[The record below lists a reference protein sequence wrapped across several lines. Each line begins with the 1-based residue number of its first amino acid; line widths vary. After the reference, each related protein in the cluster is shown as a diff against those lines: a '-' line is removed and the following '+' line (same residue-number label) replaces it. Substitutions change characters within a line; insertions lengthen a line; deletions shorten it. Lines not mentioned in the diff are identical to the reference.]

1 MNENME
7 KVLKAFG
14 ERQLW
19 DDIYMTEGEDREG
32 EHYCIFEDWEGLE
45 KFIALAK
52 EVLGMDPVAM
62 EYEIEEKLETTF
74 VFYDEYTTCNDCGKV
89 VRIAP
94 DSYGWQP
101 DFYTGNNG
109 LVCGDCVRENWEYK
123 EDYISDKINNPKM
136 AVNGVLSEDD
146 LVALGFE
153 KVNTNSYEAGWY
165 EGQNDDPEAIYEELR
180 GLYDEVLFYIDRVG
194 QFDTCFSVWVR

>member
-7 KVLKAFG
+7 KVLNEFNK
-14 ERQLW
+14 RQLW
-19 DDIYMTEGEDREG
+19 DDIYMIAAEDRDG

-52 EVLGMDPVAM
+52 EVLSMDPVAM
-62 EYEIEEKLETTF
+62 EYEIEEKLETNF
-74 VFYDEYTTCNDCGKV
+74 VFYDEYTTCDDCGKV

-101 DFYTGNNG
+101 DFYTGDNG
-109 LVCGDCVRENWEYK
+109 IICGDCVRETWEYK
-123 EDYISDKINNPKM
+123 EDYIADKINNPKM

-153 KVNTNSYEAGWY
+153 KVNTNSYEAGY
-165 EGQNDDPEAIYEELR
+165 YDGQNDDPEAIYNELS
-180 GLYDEVLFYIDRVG
+180 GTHDEILFFVDSIG
-194 QFDTCFSVWVR
+194 QFETCFSVWVR